1 MNEYFL
7 PPEMLPQ
14 LKILS
19 FRIWK
24 FFNQMQIEQKLLSTL
39 EKKENY
45 KKHLVSIK
53 KNFFQKNILRIEKF
67 LGSIFT
73 YCLVCNCVLRWKKR
87 FITSLLCLFYIY
99 FNIFAGF
106 YLNLRM
112 CRHCKLLNS
121 GKRQKLSKWNEFSL
135 F

>member
-7 PPEMLPQ
+7 PLEMLPQ

-45 KKHLVSIK
+45 KKHLV
-53 KNFFQKNILRIEKF
+53 
-67 LGSIFT
+67 
-73 YCLVCNCVLRWKKR
+73 
-87 FITSLLCLFYIY
+87 
-99 FNIFAGF
+99 
-106 YLNLRM
+106 
-112 CRHCKLLNS
+112 
-121 GKRQKLSKWNEFSL
+121 
-135 F
+135 